1 MRKSKI
7 NHESIAAR
15 GSLPN
20 KKAILTKTAFA
31 AIFILFITFP
41 QVSFKGAAA
50 GLSLWAK
57 SILPGLFPAAVIS
70 SCIMSM
76 IGGEYKHS
84 KAVYAYIFS
93 AGVLCG
99 YPLGAMLCSE
109 FHKLE
114 PENDSLCEKIMAFCN
129 ISSPSFVVNY
139 IFAMPPFLTAKKA
152 KILFCIYAP
161 VLIGISAVL
170 ILNMISQKMTVSKN
184 KSNRKLSKTTVRAFE
199 TSETFDTRKSILA
212 KIIDDAILNTVKN
225 MLKLGGYIV
234 IFSCIAAYIVQL
246 PFPNGTYPAVLC
258 GITEITNG
266 IFLCSRLNIS
276 DNLII
281 ILILAVNAF
290 GGISTIMQTS
300 GMIQGSGLSIKKY
313 IYYKLIF
320 TIITIIVSTAVI
332 YVF

>member
-1 MRKSKI
+1 MRKSKT

-15 GSLPN
+15 GSFPD
-20 KKAILTKTAFA
+20 KKSILTKSAFA

-41 QVSFKGAAA
+41 QVSFKGATA

-70 SCIMSM
+70 SCIMTI

-109 FHKLE
+109 FHKLD

-139 IFAMPPFLTAKKA
+139 IFAMPPFLTAKKS
-152 KILFCIYAP
+152 KILFCIYVP

-170 ILNMISQKMTVSKN
+170 VLDMIGRKRAAN
-184 KSNRKLSKTTVRAFE
+184 KNRKSRILSKTTVRSFE
-199 TSETFDTRKSILA
+199 AYETYGTRKGILA
-212 KIIDDAILNTVKN
+212 EIIDDAILNTVKN

-246 PFPNGTYPAVLC
+246 PFPNSTYPAVLC

-281 ILILAVNAF
+281 ILTLAVNAF

-320 TIITIIVSTAVI
+320 TIITIIVSTAAI

>member
-1 MRKSKI
+1 MTI
-7 NHESIAAR
+7 
-15 GSLPN
+15 
-20 KKAILTKTAFA
+20 
-31 AIFILFITFP
+31 
-41 QVSFKGAAA
+41 
-50 GLSLWAK
+50 
-57 SILPGLFPAAVIS
+57 
-70 SCIMSM
+70 

-109 FHKLE
+109 FHKLD

-139 IFAMPPFLTAKKA
+139 IFAMPPFLTAKKS
-152 KILFCIYAP
+152 KILFCIYVP

-170 ILNMISQKMTVSKN
+170 VLDMIGRKRAAN
-184 KSNRKLSKTTVRAFE
+184 KNRKSRILSKTTVRSFE
-199 TSETFDTRKSILA
+199 AYETYGTRKGILA
-212 KIIDDAILNTVKN
+212 EIIDDAILNTVKN

-246 PFPNGTYPAVLC
+246 PFPNSTYPAVLC

-281 ILILAVNAF
+281 ILTLAVNAF

-300 GMIQGSGLSIKKY
+300 GMIQGSGLLIKKY

-320 TIITIIVSTAVI
+320 TIITIIVSTAAI